1 MTTKQELT
9 LETVIQKALGYDP
22 KDIDPLLKYLG
33 LDKSELRL
41 SKTTT
46 ENDARIISRH
56 LRKMGSNDIATLFRS
71 GDGVPYSEVVYD
83 VGRKLK
89 VPGITE
95 GPASF
100 NEKKIIEKLFADAL
114 DKMTE
119 EERRQLMASIG
130 ISSKDIP
137 FGSSGVIITQFLL
150 KEFGGFAVY
159 KSTLIV
165 ANLISRALLGS
176 GLSFATNAAI
186 TRTIGVALGPVG
198 WIVSGAWL
206 AVDLAGPAYRKT
218 VPAVIHVAML
228 RQMLQSRVVVGVVGE
243 GSVGKDA
250 LLKAVFSIDTNN
262 VNPVA
267 GSTSETEIYNWD
279 PSGRDKPTD
288 VTRVVNFPGFNDI
301 NRNVND
307 ITADHLNHADIFLM
321 VVDINR
327 GISDV
332 EVQSLKQLS
341 VKRRPILVCLNK
353 VDLPR
358 PDDKGKLV
366 EAAKARLK
374 GENVEM
380 LETAFDPDPRLHD
393 GLPIG
398 VLSVGQWVIEQ
409 LKRSGKNIF

>member
-1 MTTKQELT
+1 MTTKQELS

-22 KDIDPLLKYLG
+22 KDIDPLLKYLD
-33 LDKSELRL
+33 LDKSELRP
-41 SKTTT
+41 SKTST
-46 ENDARIISRH
+46 ENDARTIASH
-56 LRKMGSNDIATLFRS
+56 LRKMGSNDFATLLRG

-83 VGRKLK
+83 VGKKLK
-89 VPGITE
+89 VPGIAE
-95 GPASF
+95 GPASA

-137 FGSSGVIITQFLL
+137 FGSSGLIITQLLL

-186 TRTIGVALGPVG
+186 TRTIGAALGPIG

-228 RQMLQSRVVVGVVGE
+228 RQIVQNRVVVGVVGE

-250 LLKAVFSIDTNN
+250 LLKSVFSIDTDN
-262 VNPVA
+262 VSPVS

-279 PSGRDKPTD
+279 PAGKGNPTD
-288 VTRVVNFPGFNDI
+288 MARIVNFPGFNDT
-301 NRNVND
+301 NHEVNEQ
-307 ITADHLNHADIFLM
+307 TTDHLNHADVFLM
-321 VVDINR
+321 VVDITR
-327 GISDV
+327 GITDV
-332 EVQSLKQLS
+332 EVKSLKRLANLG
-341 VKRRPILVCLNK
+341 RPILVCLNK
-353 VDLPR
+353 IDLPR
-358 PDDKGKLV
+358 PGDKEDLV
-366 EAAKARLK
+366 AAARARLQ
-374 GENVEM
+374 GENVSM
-380 LETAFDPDPRLHD
+380 IETAFDPDPRLHN
-393 GLPIG
+393 GNPIG
-398 VLSVGQWVIEQ
+398 VLEVGRWVIDQ
-409 LKRSGKNIF
+409 LKRSGKDL

>member
-279 PSGRDKPTD
+279 PLEE
-288 VTRVVNFPGFNDI
+288 I
-301 NRNVND
+301 NP
-307 ITADHLNHADIFLM
+307 LM
-321 VVDINR
+321 
-327 GISDV
+327 
-332 EVQSLKQLS
+332 
-341 VKRRPILVCLNK
+341 
-353 VDLPR
+353 
-358 PDDKGKLV
+358 
-366 EAAKARLK
+366 
-374 GENVEM
+374 
-380 LETAFDPDPRLHD
+380 
-393 GLPIG
+393 
-398 VLSVGQWVIEQ
+398 
-409 LKRSGKNIF
+409 